1 MARQKKDEAEEG
13 SRTVAIGGNSGAEL
27 KHYFE
32 RIERLAEEKKAIGQD
47 MKDVLLEAKLKG
59 FDVKIMRILL
69 KRRAMA
75 KAERDEQDTLVAV
88 YEGAVGDDSDD

>member
-1 MARQKKDEAEEG
+1 MARAAAEE

-27 KHYFE
+27 KHFFA
-32 RIERLAEEKKAIGQD
+32 RIENLTEEKKALTTDIRD
-47 MKDVLLEAKLKG
+47 IFLEARLKG

-75 KAERDEQDTLVAV
+75 KAERDEQDALVET
-88 YEGAVGDDSDD
+88 YEEAVGEE

>member
-1 MARQKKDEAEEG
+1 MAMARKKDDAEEG

-47 MKDVLLEAKLKG
+47 IKDVMLEAKLKG

-69 KRRAMA
+69 RRRAMA
-75 KAERDEQDTLVAV
+75 KAERDEQDAMVQT
-88 YEGAVGDDSDD
+88 YEEAIGPDDE

>member
-1 MARQKKDEAEEG
+1 MPRQKKDEEG
-13 SRTVAIGGNSGAEL
+13 TQTVAIGGNSGAEL

-32 RIERLAEEKKAIGQD
+32 RIERLAEEKKAIAQD

-75 KAERDEQDTLVAV
+75 KAERDEQDTLVQV
-88 YEGAVGDDSDD
+88 YEGAVGDDSDE

>member
-1 MARQKKDEAEEG
+1 MPRQKKDEEG
-13 SRTVAIGGNSGAEL
+13 TQTVAIGGNSGAEL

-32 RIERLAEEKKAIGQD
+32 RIERLAEEKKAIAQD

-75 KAERDEQDTLVAV
+75 KAERDEQDTLVQV
-88 YEGAVGDDSDD
+88 YEGAVGGDSDD